1 MPVSARPGSA
11 GDPGG
16 SIGLMSFLSRM
27 MGLPDES
34 VPPGHGVAARPQAE
48 FNLGLLP
55 EPDGRVLGEVQ
66 RKQMIAAIKAYREQS
81 GAGLAEA
88 KQVVDAVARGD
99 RLVDGTAHTESS
111 RARPEASSGADTRA
125 QIDQLVIDGELIA
138 AIRAHREAYGVGFK
152 EAKEAIEIKRDQLR
166 RG

>member
-1 MPVSARPGSA
+1 MGIPDPSEQPSNGAAGRQRP
-11 GDPGG
+11 
-16 SIGLMSFLSRM
+16 
-27 MGLPDES
+27 
-34 VPPGHGVAARPQAE
+34 E
-48 FNLGLLP
+48 FYLGPLP

-99 RLVDGTAHTESS
+99 RLVSGTAQAEGE
-111 RARPEASSGADTRA
+111 RARPVASPGADTRA
-125 QIDQLVIDGELIA
+125 RIDQLVIDGELIA
-138 AIRAHREAYGVGFK
+138 AIVAHREAYGVGLK
-152 EAKEAIEIKRDQLR
+152 EAKEAIELKRDQLA